1 MTRSSLISEAPPE
14 QATTPHRSSAT
25 DVATSAGEL
34 ELPRC
39 ARGVGSVVVR
49 PDSQDL
55 IAGVK
60 IEPLAVWP
68 DDRGYFLEVF
78 RSSRGLAKD
87 FARDTVQVSATLTYP
102 GTIKAFHFHIRQ
114 DDCWTPIRGLLQVA
128 LVDLR
133 RRSPTFGWRNTL
145 FVGELRPW
153 QILIPTGVA
162 HGYKVV
168 GPEPAMLVYATS
180 RFYDPNDEGRIP
192 YDDTSLNYDWSTQ
205 YR

>member
-1 MTRSSLISEAPPE
+1 MTANSLISEGPPD
-14 QATTPHRSSAT
+14 QTTTLHQSAGT
-25 DVATSAGEL
+25 DVAATGVQL
-34 ELPRC
+34 ERPRC
-39 ARGVGSVVVR
+39 ERGVGSVVVR
-49 PDSQDL
+49 PDSSDL

-60 IEPLAVWP
+60 IEPLTVLP

-87 FARDTVQVSATLTYP
+87 FAKDTVQVSATLTYP
-102 GTIKAFHFHIRQ
+102 GAIKAFHFHYRQ

-153 QILIPTGVA
+153 QILIPT
-162 HGYKVV
+162 
-168 GPEPAMLVYATS
+168 S
-180 RFYDPNDEGRIP
+180 
-192 YDDTSLNYDWSTQ
+192 
-205 YR
+205 

>member
-1 MTRSSLISEAPPE
+1 MTTATVISEAHAE
-14 QATTPHRSSAT
+14 QTTALESCGTPSAIRIV
-25 DVATSAGEL
+25 DI

-39 ARGVGSVVVR
+39 ARGLGSVVLR
-49 PDSQDL
+49 PDSSEL

-60 IEPLAVWP
+60 IAPLEVWP
-68 DDRGYFLEVF
+68 DDRGYFLEVL
-78 RSSRGLAKD
+78 RSNRGLIRH
-87 FARDTVQVSATLTYP
+87 FANDSVQVSATLTYP
-102 GTIKAFHFHIRQ
+102 GAIKAFHYHTRQ
-114 DDCWTPIRGLLQVA
+114 DDCWTPIRGMLQVA

-133 RRSPTFGWRNTL
+133 RPSPTFGWRNTL

-180 RFYDPNDEGRIP
+180 RFYDPGDEGRIP
-192 YDDTSLNYDWSTQ
+192 YNDSSLNYDWSTQ

>member
-1 MTRSSLISEAPPE
+1 MTANSLISEAPPE
-14 QATTPHRSSAT
+14 QATTSRQ
-25 DVATSAGEL
+25 SAGTEVVASIDI

-39 ARGVGSVVVR
+39 ARGIGSIVVR
-49 PDSQDL
+49 PDSSDL

-78 RSSRGLAKD
+78 RSSRGLTRH
-87 FARDTVQVSATLTYP
+87 FANDMVQVSATLTYA
-102 GTIKAFHFHIRQ
+102 GAIKAFHYHRLQ

-133 RRSPTFGWRNTL
+133 RHSPTFGWRNTL

-168 GPEPAMLVYATS
+168 GPEAAMLVYTTS
-180 RFYDPNDEGRIP
+180 RFYDPRDEGRIP
-192 YDDTSLNYDWSTQ
+192 YNDTSLNYDWSTQ